1 MIIEYFLKKGLMI
14 HNFFQILWKIRCQ
27 ILVAFPYHLKRSRVL
42 FWLETSCKFFFGN
55 IHFET
60 IPSLKTQI
68 LQFEKKRLGFLIF
81 LISRL
86 LAPKWRENK
95 VSVAKISKTI
105 QKKGKSIKVLS
116 FVFFVL
122 IDDDM
127 SKEMS
132 TKIAPIAILLER
144 SDNDFLYIR
153 HKGYF

>member
-1 MIIEYFLKKGLMI
+1 MLIQTKFSFIVKTIDFNIIILHNTSISWKVVSSTCTNTMYIFLLKISQLHFI
-14 HNFFQILWKIRCQ
+14 LRSFQQNSNCS
-27 ILVAFPYHLKRSRVL
+27 F
-42 FWLETSCKFFFGN
+42 
-55 IHFET
+55 
-60 IPSLKTQI
+60 
-68 LQFEKKRLGFLIF
+68 KKRIGVLIF